1 MTPTLERLYSSIQ
14 IVIPLRLN
22 VNMPA
27 PEREVDGNP
36 FSACGVLRGKRTKET
51 AVNRIQN
58 RTLFRR
64 VLSVVLG
71 TGLVLS
77 LALAQDKPIRIG
89 GNVQQANRLSWVDP
103 VYPAEAKQ
111 NRIQG
116 MVKLEIT
123 IDKEGHVLAVAVISG
138 PAELIQS
145 ATDAVQQWVYRPT
158 LLNGEPVSVITTV
171 DVNYTLSQ

>member
-1 MTPTLERLYSSIQ
+1 VR
-14 IVIPLRLN
+14 
-22 VNMPA
+22 
-27 PEREVDGNP
+27 
-36 FSACGVLRGKRTKET
+36 
-51 AVNRIQN
+51 
-58 RTLFRR
+58 RTLLVF
-64 VLSVVLG
+64 LG
-71 TGLVLS
+71 SALALS
-77 LALAQDKPIRIG
+77 LALAQDKPIRVG

-116 MVKLEIT
+116 TVKLEIN
-123 IDKEGHVLAVAVISG
+123 IDKEGHVSAVSVISG

-145 ATDAVQQWVYRPT
+145 AADAVQKWVYRPT